1 MLRTPEFVRAVA
13 EVFLSRA
20 HCSKP
25 GVEMNQTQQPE
36 AGTSVAMGPQMMVEE
51 SLQIVSFRV
60 GQEEFGLDILR
71 VQEIIRH
78 QHLTRVPNA
87 PDCVDGVIN
96 LRGKVIPVIALRKR
110 FGMEQQTQGGQSRI
124 VVLEVQ
130 NMVLGFIVDSVPEV
144 LRISSNAVVPLPR
157 LGKVEREYVSGVAK
171 LDDRL
176 LILLDVDRIM
186 SSGETRASA
195 VAQV

>member
-1 MLRTPEFVRAVA
+1 
-13 EVFLSRA
+13 
-20 HCSKP
+20 
-25 GVEMNQTQQPE
+25 
-36 AGTSVAMGPQMMVEE
+36 MGPQMMVEE